1 MPLCS
6 LFARECNFAPC
17 ARVRCSQQLLFA
29 RPCSSACARRPPA
42 AGRSLHTHAA
52 LCMHAGCLLQALPC
66 TSVQLRARTLV
77 ACSSCSLHKCASL
90 CTAVQLHARTLVACS
105 SCSLHSHAAPCMHTG
120 HVQLLLFAQTRSS
133 LHSGACSSVHTHVA
147 CSRLL
152 LAQACTSLHKHAAPC
167 MHTCCLQQLLF
178 AQARSSMHTLIACS
192 MLLLAQAHSSMH
204 THLLAASG
212 NSLHKHTAPCTR
224 SLPASVT
231 LCTSTQLHAH
241 ALVGCIR

>member
-1 MPLCS
+1 MGGVVGGSAVPLCS

-120 HVQLLLFAQTRSS
+120 LLHQVAPCTSTQLHAHTVI
-133 LHSGACSSVHTHVA
+133 ACSSY
-147 CSRLL
+147 
-152 LAQACTSLHKHAAPC
+152 
-167 MHTCCLQQLLF
+167 
-178 AQARSSMHTLIACS
+178 
-192 MLLLAQAHSSMH
+192 
-204 THLLAASG
+204 
-212 NSLHKHTAPCTR
+212 SLHKHTAPCTL
-224 SLPASVT
+224 SLPAA
-231 LCTSTQLHAH
+231 LAFCTSTQLHAH
-241 ALVGCIR
+241 TLVGCIR